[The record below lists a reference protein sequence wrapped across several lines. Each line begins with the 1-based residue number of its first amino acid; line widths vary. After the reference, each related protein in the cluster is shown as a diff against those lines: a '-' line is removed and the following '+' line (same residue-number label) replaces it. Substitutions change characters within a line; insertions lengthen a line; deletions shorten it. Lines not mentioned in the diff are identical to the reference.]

1 MEQGFDPQ
9 IKRYFVKIINSFAW
23 GFIWIL
29 SNAMLGIYFGFAY
42 HENKPLILNIL
53 FYLFFAASLFFLLRY
68 FYRVWSKRDF
78 ED

>member
-23 GFIWIL
+23 GFIWML
-29 SNAMLGIYFGFAY
+29 ANATLGIYFGFAY
-42 HENKPLILNIL
+42 RGEKPVILNVL
-53 FYLFFAASLFFLLRY
+53 FYFFFFVSLFFLLRY
-68 FYRVWSKRDF
+68 FYRIWSKRDF